1 MPNTWTVNDDGL
13 GDFTTVADAIAAAS
27 DGDTI
32 IVTGGADNIQTESNI
47 IVNKSLT
54 IQGDGDATIDAA
66 GASRVFTVDNGTSN
80 IINVAIEELTI
91 TGGNTGNNLPPE
103 NPDNLGG
110 GILNTENLTVTD
122 STITGNTA
130 QATGRRFHE
139 E

>member
-13 GDFTTVADAIAAAS
+13 GDFTTVVDAIAAAS

-66 GASRVFTVDNGTSN
+66 GASRVFTVDDGTSN
-80 IINVAIEELTI
+80 IIN
-91 TGGNTGNNLPPE
+91 
-103 NPDNLGG
+103 
-110 GILNTENLTVTD
+110 
-122 STITGNTA
+122 
-130 QATGRRFHE
+130 
-139 E
+139 